1 MMIKKLPLIFAIFLT
16 SCTLLNDP
24 SKAFRPAPTTTTTTC
39 PQGMDLGSDMRCH
52 Y

>member
-1 MMIKKLPLIFAIFLT
+1 MMKKLALIFAAI
-16 SCTLLNDP
+16 LLAGCYNNSSP
-24 SKAFRPAPTTTTTTC
+24 LFQPGPTTTTTTC